1 MNLGEHSMTKVISFK
16 ARDKEQQNAIEDYME
31 QNGLNQS
38 EAMIKLFDTLNTL
51 NKELQKIEPIEEP
64 KKNIHTQKL
73 QTRVQA
79 RNPVYPQKQSPIKLN
94 LNTITYYQTA
104 IRHALENSYRWT
116 KYNIQEIKTYMKD
129 KELKLNPVT
138 IEVITTKEVYIR
150 ADILMREYHDRPDK
164 AKELYDIL
172 DIEWKK
178 PACSIWIERRLH
190 LWEVSHALTGLKKE
204 YLTTKEWYE
213 KMKIDF
219 PQSLEP
225 EANDVI
231 TNRNDLTRSG
241 IVADLEYKIK
251 DALGI
256 DDELEYFYHTTETYT
271 PIETFHINNLIREN
285 PNHPYSVPLKEKIQD
300 YEKKDIYQSLG

>member
-1 MNLGEHSMTKVISFK
+1 MNSKKRVNKTFEESCRTGNLFIDQNDGIHWCISKGSPNSRKF
-16 ARDKEQQNAIEDYME
+16 DKELCQLFACSNYISKKIESLSKKEKKIRGYIEKGKSME
-31 QNGLNQS
+31 FIM
-38 EAMIKLFDTLNTL
+38 ENTPCSRATYYRVKKSL
-51 NKELQKIEPIEEP
+51 EEDEKRLEKEQIESDEELKDSQKIEFIEEP
-64 KKNIHTQKL
+64 NKNIHTQKL

-190 LWEVSHALTGLKKE
+190 LWEVSHALAGLKNE
-204 YLTTKEWYE
+204 YLTIKELYE
-213 KMKIDF
+213 KIKIDF
-219 PQSLEP
+219 PQSL
-225 EANDVI
+225 
-231 TNRNDLTRSG
+231 
-241 IVADLEYKIK
+241 
-251 DALGI
+251 
-256 DDELEYFYHTTETYT
+256 
-271 PIETFHINNLIREN
+271 
-285 PNHPYSVPLKEKIQD
+285 
-300 YEKKDIYQSLG
+300 